1 MYVYCMSVC
10 ILYVCM
16 YVRTYVCMYVCMYV
30 RMYVSMCVY
39 MCICH
44 VRDKGMEGVAG
55 HIGTRYEEEDTC
67 VSYGEEDTCVAGW
80 VAHRNTL

>member
-1 MYVYCMSVC
+1 MYVVCMYVC
-10 ILYVCM
+10 ILYVSL
-16 YVRTYVCMYVCMYV
+16 YIV